1 MAEVVPRLEEW
12 KKTNPKRIDD
22 TWRHEHASNLLDDYM
37 AEIKNF
43 VKKKWSAKT
52 FADDA
57 DEKSAFAARAAALD
71 SFSFDPDDRGD
82 PKTLAGQLNREL
94 TAALHYYVRTV
105 LEPGIITRLSTLAA
119 ELNTSELDAL
129 SWTFVRRLALNHTVK
144 PDKVELLAEFT
155 TARRE
160 DGMSISAWT
169 DRYTILRSLLGA
181 DAPSESLCV
190 QQVYKQVSPAEREH
204 IPIKSTWKEWK
215 KAVDDLDISTL
226 PRFLASS
233 VALSTA
239 RMPATRATPS
249 DNAML
254 RNDQTSIT
262 CNYCHKRGHSEREC
276 RKKAKDGSGSKDDK
290 VTQLKP
296 PVPADARPPCSYCGI
311 PRHNESKC
319 RKKERDLAAGS
330 RVMTRSATS
339 ATVQPKGEEKKKGCF
354 NCGKEGH
361 RAAQ

>member
-1 MAEVVPRLEEW
+1 MWNQPSDPRIVTSLQRRPWFPAPFGVAEVVPRLEEW

-52 FADDA
+52 FPEEAEA
-57 DEKSAFAARAAALD
+57 AEAKEAFATKHAAAVD

-82 PKTLAGQLNREL
+82 PKTPVGQLNREL
-94 TAALHYYVRTV
+94 TAALHYYVRIV

-119 ELNTSELDAL
+119 ELSASEVDAL
-129 SWTFVRRLALNHTVK
+129 PWTAVRRLALNHTVK

-155 TARRE
+155 TTRRE
-160 DGMSISAWT
+160 DGMSIFAWT
-169 DRYTILRSLLGA
+169 DRYTILRSLLGS

-190 QQVYKQVSPAEREH
+190 HQVYKQVSPAEREH

-215 KAVDDLDISTL
+215 TAVADLDISTL

-239 RMPATRATPS
+239 RMPVARVAPS
-249 DNAML
+249 DNAMI
-254 RNDQTSIT
+254 RNDQTSVI
-262 CNYCHKRGHSEREC
+262 CNYCHNRGH
-276 RKKAKDGSGSKDDK
+276 A
-290 VTQLKP
+290 
-296 PVPADARPPCSYCGI
+296 
-311 PRHNESKC
+311 
-319 RKKERDLAAGS
+319 
-330 RVMTRSATS
+330 
-339 ATVQPKGEEKKKGCF
+339 
-354 NCGKEGH
+354 
-361 RAAQ
+361 